1 MPLKMLEGL
10 LVLNQFTRV
19 PTNKV
24 NLEVLLA
31 IVATNVNL
39 VVCSILDPV
48 LANNP

>member
-1 MPLKMLEGL
+1 MPLKMLEGLL

-39 VVCSILDPV
+39 VVYSIMRPSIG
-48 LANNP
+48 N

>member
-1 MPLKMLEGL
+1 MPLKMLEGLL

-39 VVCSILDPV
+39 VVYSIVKPRIG
-48 LANNP
+48 N